1 MRPHMRGGQRFTE
14 EEFCMAMYNSAHRI
28 NQPNADDTW
37 RTQTRINA
45 PTKRDEI
52 VAEQWLEDSFD
63 STCARQKKELGKCAS
78 ARQPRKLATKLVART
93 STMTS
98 TSPTSHKSNNTT
110 KCEKINRMYHS
121 DICSQRKTLWY
132 RTPQNSI
139 HRKALRSRY
148 LMHPPASSPQCA
160 KHLPQ
165 PNDLHDT
172 QTQRTELECATR

>member
-1 MRPHMRGGQRFTE
+1 
-14 EEFCMAMYNSAHRI
+14 MAMYNSAHRI

-37 RTQTRINA
+37 RTQMRINA

-110 KCEKINRMYHS
+110 KCEKSIVC
-121 DICSQRKTLWY
+121 IILIFVRKE
-132 RTPQNSI
+132 
-139 HRKALRSRY
+139 
-148 LMHPPASSPQCA
+148 
-160 KHLPQ
+160 KHYGIVRPKIVYIER
-165 PNDLHDT
+165 H
-172 QTQRTELECATR
+172 